1 MRRKRRTGPLAGA
14 LVLWLGAVG
23 GHAQP
28 ADLAADVKTTAD
40 VIVAGDAPGEIPAAL
55 VRLVTLASR
64 IAAEGKLPEAVRT
77 KLEAAGAAARPE
89 GLLGEKSRAS
99 LREAYA
105 LLNEGRP
112 FAMPKGEDGVEA
124 LMAHGRK
131 QVDRSVAAL
140 GKAKSEEAARELV
153 GFILLVITPME
164 QGAGLSPDAQRA
176 DRRAVST
183 WSTT

>member
-1 MRRKRRTGPLAGA
+1 MRHARRTGRLTFAI
-14 LVLWLGAVG
+14 LVTLGVRG
-23 GHAQP
+23 GEAQT
-28 ADLAADVKTTAD
+28 ADLAAEVKATAG
-40 VIVAGDAPGEIPAAL
+40 VILSGDRPGEIPEAL

-77 KLEAAGAAARPE
+77 KLEAARAGARPE
-89 GLLGEKSRAS
+89 GLLGEKSQAS

-112 FAMPKGEDGVEA
+112 FAMPKGLDGLDA

-131 QVDRSVAAL
+131 QVDRSVTAL
-140 GKAKSEEAARELV
+140 GKAKPAEAARELV

-164 QGAGLSPDAQRA
+164 QDAAAGS
-176 DRRAVST
+176 
-183 WSTT
+183 